1 MKRAP
6 ALPWVLSI
14 LDDGLRLYR
23 RNFAGFVL
31 AGSAVL
37 VPLAVLSLL
46 ISALVQ
52 TQLGTSWSIVSTLFL
67 PLILYPIYL
76 YAYLVLSRAAAM
88 VLDGQPIRLGAAL
101 RVRPGR
107 VLGMGCYNVLFTLI
121 SGIFS
126 VGLALSIACP
136 LLYASTLGAGVLGA
150 AGGGS
155 GTLGAA
161 AAVFSVLFGLIILAG
176 VLLFG
181 AMFASQVYA
190 VQAFA
195 LERRSWSASLSRS
208 VDLLTYRLGRN
219 LLAFLG
225 AGAISG
231 TLSLA
236 YLGTLLA
243 GGQSLLGAFGV
254 ELSLESSQALTTAV
268 TTASQVLLL
277 PPLPI
282 WMAML
287 HRAVAMERDAPEL
300 QTAIAEWRATI
311 TNGTR
316 E

>member
-23 RNFAGFVL
+23 RNFAGFALV
-31 AGSAVL
+31 GSAVL
-37 VPLAVLSLL
+37 VPLAVIGLL
-46 ISALVQ
+46 ISALVES
-52 TQLGTSWSIVSTLFL
+52 QLGDSWSIASALFL
-67 PLILYPIYL
+67 PLIQYPIYL
-76 YAYLVLSRAAAM
+76 FAYLALSRASAM
-88 VLDGQPIRLGAAL
+88 ALDGQPIRVGAAL
-101 RVRPGR
+101 RTRPGR
-107 VLGMGCYNVLFTLI
+107 VLGMGCYNILFVLV
-121 SGIFS
+121 SGVFAGML
-126 VGLALSIACP
+126 VFAIACP

-150 AGGGS
+150 FGGGS

-161 AAVFSVLFGLIILAG
+161 GAVFIVLFGLILLAMVLIL
-176 VLLFG
+176 G
-181 AMFASQVYA
+181 AMLASQVYA

-195 LERRSWSASLSRS
+195 LERRPFSASISRS
-208 VDLLTYRLGRN
+208 IDLLTYRLGRN
-219 LLAFLG
+219 LLAFIG

-243 GGQSLLGAFGV
+243 GGQGLLSWLDI
-254 ELSLESSQALTTAV
+254 ELSLVAQQALTTAV

-287 HRAVAMERDAPEL
+287 HRALAAERDVPEL
-300 QTAIAEWRATI
+300 QNAIADWRATVVE
-311 TNGTR
+311 TK

>member
-6 ALPWVLSI
+6 ALPWVLNI

-31 AGSAVL
+31 AGSTVL

-46 ISALVQ
+46 LTALVQ
-52 TQLGTSWSIVSTLFL
+52 TQLGSSWSIVSTLFL
-67 PLILYPIYL
+67 PLIQYPMYL
-76 YAYLVLSRAAAM
+76 FTYLVLSRAATMA
-88 VLDGQPIRLGAAL
+88 LDGQPIHVGTAL

-107 VLGMGCYNVLFTLI
+107 VIGMGCYNVLFTLI
-121 SGIFS
+121 AGIFS
-126 VGLALSIACP
+126 GGLALSIACP
-136 LLYASTLGAGVLGA
+136 LLYASTLGAGVLTA

-161 AAVFSVLFGLIILAG
+161 GAVFAVLFGLIILAS
-176 VLLFG
+176 VLLVG
-181 AMFASQVYA
+181 AMLASQVYA

-195 LERRSWSASLSRS
+195 LERHSWSASLSRS

-243 GGQSLLGAFGV
+243 GGQSLLSAFDV
-254 ELSLESSQALTTAV
+254 ELSLVGSQALTTAV
-268 TTASQVLLL
+268 ATASQVLLL

>member
-1 MKRAP
+1 
-6 ALPWVLSI
+6 
-14 LDDGLRLYR
+14 
-23 RNFAGFVL
+23 
-31 AGSAVL
+31 
-37 VPLAVLSLL
+37 
-46 ISALVQ
+46 
-52 TQLGTSWSIVSTLFL
+52 
-67 PLILYPIYL
+67 
-76 YAYLVLSRAAAM
+76 
-88 VLDGQPIRLGAAL
+88 
-101 RVRPGR
+101 
-107 VLGMGCYNVLFTLI
+107 
-121 SGIFS
+121 
-126 VGLALSIACP
+126 
-136 LLYASTLGAGVLGA
+136 LGAGVLSA

-176 VLLFG
+176 VLLIG

-287 HRAVAMERDAPEL
+287 HRALAAERDAPEL
-300 QTAIAEWRATI
+300 QGAIAEWRATI
-311 TNGTR
+311 VNGSG